1 MDTLH
6 ATQDHSDDPLDQEDS
21 FAPGWTEEPGD
32 KVLGS
37 LIGVGSRDG
46 GFGPYPIYTIV
57 ISDEYEARTKEGFV
71 TDEVAIH
78 ASRNVLRRK
87 LENAKLELGD
97 EFGVKYVGPPEG
109 SAKAH
114 RYTVVRYED
123 DGRAVAIPYDE
134 PVEPLPADEDAET
147 QVAIEVERDERD
159 AAISESEAA

>member
-6 ATQDHSDDPLDQEDS
+6 ATQDHNDDPLDQEDS

-32 KVLGS
+32 KVRGS
-37 LIGVGSRDG
+37 LIGVGSRDA

-57 ISDEYEARTKEGFV
+57 ISDEYEARTKDGFV
-71 TDEVAIH
+71 DDEVAIH

-87 LENAKLELGD
+87 LENAKLSLGD
-97 EFGVKYVGPPEG
+97 EFGVKYIGPPEG

-123 DGRAVAIPYDE
+123 GRASAVSYEE
-134 PVEPLPADEDAET
+134 PVESRPPDDRDAET
-147 QVAIEVERDERD
+147 QAALEAERDKRD
-159 AAISESEAA
+159 AALSE